1 MTTMTIQYDNR
12 NRTVTKLL
20 NGLLH
25 SGIIWVEQPKMTAK
39 EKHIEDFKSA
49 LRETEAM
56 AKDIAINGIAG
67 YETMDEFLERMDKE

>member
-39 EKHIEDFKSA
+39 EKHIENFKSA

-67 YETMDEFLERMDKE
+67 YKTLDDLLNEED